1 MRLAVLLK
9 VVVVF
14 LTILCIR
21 NMFRKENHSIKDQ
34 VDDDVQKSIVGN
46 VKDIIVKKNA
56 IPSHYREMETMKKKF
71 LGAIS
76 HDNEPDWEILLRLG
90 DIYARGMYPFLQPN
104 DSVALQVYR
113 VAINSPDPNI
123 VDLARAR
130 YTDTQQ
136 HPVDGHDR
144 QGEQIDIT
152 YAHEM
157 TRAANEYIR
166 NVSKGL
172 YESRKPTLKVKM
184 IPPPLN
190 TGPIFGSG
198 TPVKKALPRIVARTQ
213 PTPIDTTE
221 RERNNTQTRRQGNT
235 RTTTNDRNVDELTG
249 GKQNTHDHG
258 VTSATKANIARLHK
272 EFENLGM
279 KHDSNDGIIEKAM
292 QIFRRVRERS
302 KTDNKINFTADHLSD
317 AHNVVTSLVPD
328 EYSGTGVTQTEILG
342 LVLWKI
348 STLGKQIKE
357 GVEETLGKRMA
368 SGIERGSSVCA
379 TGKISRCLSVFE
391 GVLEDTQKSVSINV
405 VKKEIAQ
412 LAAKVR
418 DDFLSELGPMGVEA
432 YCSELSV
439 PEYSQRMA
447 EDLRRRVKEQ
457 YVTKLNFSHSV
468 IDPLVD
474 VYADAY

>member
-1 MRLAVLLK
+1 MRLDIVLRT
-9 VVVVF
+9 VVI
-14 LTILCIR
+14 LLIILCIR
-21 NMFRKENHSIKDQ
+21 KMFHKGNSIQDT
-34 VDDDVQKSIVGN
+34 DNDVQKSIVGN

-76 HDNEPDWEILLRLG
+76 NNNEPDWEILIRLG

-104 DSVALQVYR
+104 DTVALQVYR
-113 VAINSPDPNI
+113 VAANSPDPDI
-123 VDLARAR
+123 VDLATAR
-130 YTDTQQ
+130 YIDTQQ
-136 HPVDGHDR
+136 HPVDSHDR
-144 QGEQIDIT
+144 QGEDIDIT
-152 YAHEM
+152 YAHDM
-157 TRAANEYIR
+157 TKGANDYIR
-166 NVSKGL
+166 TVSKEL
-172 YESRKPTLKVKM
+172 YESRKPSLKVKM
-184 IPPPLN
+184 LPPAPLS
-190 TGPIFGSG
+190 GPIFFSG
-198 TPVKKALPRIVARTQ
+198 PPTKKALPRIVARTQ
-213 PTPIDTTE
+213 PSPIDIPE
-221 RERNNTQTRRQGNT
+221 RERNNTRTRRQGNT
-235 RTTTNDRNVDELTG
+235 RNTTRDRNIDELTG

-258 VTSATKANIARLHK
+258 VTSATKSNIARLKK
-272 EFENLGM
+272 EFEDLGM

-302 KTDNKINFTADHLSD
+302 KNDNKINFTSDNLSD

-348 STLGKQIKE
+348 GTLGKEIKE
-357 GVEETLGKRMA
+357 GVEETLGKRVA

-379 TGKISRCLSVFE
+379 TGKVSRCLSVFE
-391 GVLEDTQKSVSINV
+391 GVLDDAQKSVSINV

-418 DDFLSELGPMGVEA
+418 DDFLKQLGPTGVEA

-447 EDLRRRVKEQ
+447 EDLRRKVKEQ